1 MSGEQVS
8 NALPTG
14 SASLS
19 GVGPFAV
26 AGEWLKCA
34 LHTHST
40 VSDGTLPP
48 DRLALTYAEAGFDV
62 LAITDHWRIAR
73 VESTDRLLTIPAA
86 ELGFD
91 LKYPNRERQSG
102 EFLAYG
108 INDLPEDPGGNRDNW
123 MFNAEENWE
132 ARTFVDLAAGA
143 KWAKD
148 QGALIYVAHPYWNG
162 LSVEE
167 LRESEGY
174 VGLEVF
180 NGSAEIE
187 TGRGDSSVWW
197 DALLADGRTVFGI
210 GTDDQHYPLFEL
222 GVAWTMVRAA
232 DRSVEAVLEALRQGH
247 SYFSHGP
254 SIHHIQANRD
264 YVEVTCSPARSVVL
278 HMEQEYG
285 VSVTIGRNGRR
296 MGRILE
302 TDSAGLITRVSLD
315 CDHEAAQYRRV
326 SVIDEFGAKAWSN
339 PF

>member
-1 MSGEQVS
+1 MSQEHA
-8 NALPTG
+8 N
-14 SASLS
+14 
-19 GVGPFAV
+19 PFESE
-26 AGEWLKCA
+26 GQWLKCA
-34 LHTHST
+34 LHTHSS

-48 DRLALTYAEAGFDV
+48 DLLARAYEDAGFDV
-62 LAITDHWRIAR
+62 LSITDHWRIA
-73 VESTDRLLTIPAA
+73 EAPSTDRLLTIPGA

-91 LKYPNRERQSG
+91 LLKPAYPRQSA
-102 EFLAYG
+102 EFLVWG
-108 INDLPEDPGGNRDNW
+108 IDHLPEDPGGDRDNW
-123 MFNAEENWE
+123 CFNAEENWE
-132 ARTFVDLAAGA
+132 VRTFPSLTDGA
-143 KWAKD
+143 SWATGL
-148 QGALIYVAHPYWNG
+148 GAVVYVAHPYWNG

-197 DALLADGRTVFGI
+197 NALLADGRTVFGI

-326 SVIDEFGAKAWSN
+326 SVIDESGAKAWSN